1 MRKPEKRTVALDKK
15 YAGEGGIIGREYP
28 ALDTER
34 REVTTK
40 IW

>member
-15 YAGEGGIIGREYP
+15 YAGGGVIDGEYP